1 MIPPSEAPVCTDPK
15 LFVGG
20 LAFEIDRE
28 AVATHFGQYGPL
40 RDCALLKHADGK
52 SKGCAM
58 VLYNSWAHAE
68 AAIASENGAMNH
80 LSGPRQLIVKF
91 ADPQR
96 RPEDGVVVGVIPRK
110 LFVGQVACCVHR
122 VQCVRLFFTF
132 LCGCDV
138 VCCSSTGCQLW
149 SFL

>member
-96 RPEDGVVVGVIPRK
+96 CGVG
-110 LFVGQVACCVHR
+110 C
-122 VQCVRLFFTF
+122 
-132 LCGCDV
+132 CGCFV
-138 VCCSSTGCQLW
+138 VYPSLFAHLSLSLSLLTPLT
-149 SFL
+149 LHPA